1 MTVSRLKEIADKYRL
16 EEGELSL
23 TDEGI
28 PSIPKNLHKKLLNHE
43 HSLGK
48 HDCFPP
54 ESEVA
59 FDFSIIEQ
67 RFAETYKNL
76 SKFEDLV
83 GLSPEDLQHV
93 LNDLVKR
100 CVEIERPIRLK
111 LEILCMA
118 IANDLFDIPEESI
131 LFKCSLVDR
140 VDLTNKRKTPE
151 KSDDVEFNHTQ
162 EMEELNKEV
171 YKRRLINS
179 LIQGASL
186 KYSSEVKN
194 YIDDIYELNYD
205 LPKIY
210 EKIIAIN
217 NHLLFYN
224 DDEETSS
231 TVGGNCESYLGDSS
245 KPSSVHASAL
255 IFPLLLNE
263 CFRGVLEILSA
274 HGLPKEKNKAMY
286 VIKKSDFLL
295 AENWDIRFGYT
306 LWQILIDLINEN
318 GENPIDLGIPF
329 IFIELIQMPVTEFN
343 FTFRELFAKTRM
355 GKERMK
361 NVCDKIHHDKCKDI
375 FDDFVEQK
383 NNEYQRDFS
392 DQYFMPDELS

>member
-1 MTVSRLKEIADKYRL
+1 MVYLIAYIFHPFLTQSCLGKQLPECKVKFCNGHFEYPKRMSQFSANKKSDFFITYMALFFSFGRPCADSISNTPLK
-16 EEGELSL
+16 
-23 TDEGI
+23 
-28 PSIPKNLHKKLLNHE
+28 

-48 HDCFPP
+48 SDYFPP
-54 ESEVA
+54 EDESN
-59 FDFSIIEQ
+59 FPYKIIEQ

-140 VDLTNKRKTPE
+140 VDLTNKRKPPE

-162 EMEELNKEV
+162 EMEDLNKEV

-186 KYSSEVKN
+186 KYSSDVKN

-255 IFPLLLNE
+255 IFPLL
-263 CFRGVLEILSA
+263 
-274 HGLPKEKNKAMY
+274 
-286 VIKKSDFLL
+286 
-295 AENWDIRFGYT
+295 
-306 LWQILIDLINEN
+306 
-318 GENPIDLGIPF
+318 
-329 IFIELIQMPVTEFN
+329 
-343 FTFRELFAKTRM
+343 
-355 GKERMK
+355 
-361 NVCDKIHHDKCKDI
+361 
-375 FDDFVEQK
+375 
-383 NNEYQRDFS
+383 
-392 DQYFMPDELS
+392 